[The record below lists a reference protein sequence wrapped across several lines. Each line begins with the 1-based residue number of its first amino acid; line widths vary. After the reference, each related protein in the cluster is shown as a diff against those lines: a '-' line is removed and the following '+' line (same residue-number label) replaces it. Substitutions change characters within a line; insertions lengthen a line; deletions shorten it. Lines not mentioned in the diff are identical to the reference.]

1 MPKRRRSHT
10 PPIEATVQPVGR
22 VNQRFDG
29 LKRILLIRCLFLLL
43 WEEKLRQQRITTQSI
58 EPPTETVMPS
68 TDGGDSPETEVSTDS
83 GIIIIESDEESDKLN
98 GRSRCL
104 QKTVSRKACP

>member
-22 VNQRFDG
+22 VNQRFDE

-43 WEEKLRQQRITTQSI
+43 WEERLRQQRNITQST
-58 EPPTETVMPS
+58 EPPAETVVSSP
-68 TDGGDSPETEVSTDS
+68 DGGDNPETEVSTDS
-83 GIIIIESDEESDKLN
+83 GIIKIESDEESDKE
-98 GRSRCL
+98 
-104 QKTVSRKACP
+104 TVLYDT

>member
-22 VNQRFDG
+22 VNQRFEE

-43 WEEKLRQQRITTQSI
+43 CEERLRQQQITTQST
-58 EPPTETVMPS
+58 EPPIETVVS
-68 TDGGDSPETEVSTDS
+68 SPSTDS
-83 GIIIIESDEESDKLN
+83 GIIKN
-98 GRSRCL
+98 
-104 QKTVSRKACP
+104 